1 MSAAGALLRRPGD
14 PDAPAIMKPRDAH
27 RADVVIVG
35 AGHNGL
41 VCACYLAHRGLRVAV
56 FEAQAVVG
64 GAAVTEEFHP
74 GFRNSAA
81 SYTVSLLSPEVIR
94 ELHLAEHGLRIL
106 PRPMLNF
113 VPLADGR
120 ALEIGNESADT
131 QRSLRE
137 FSPAD
142 AERLPAWDTTLGEVV
157 AVLREVLHMTP
168 PNAGSGLRA
177 LPALLRLSRRWLG
190 LPRRVQRAVYEFL
203 TRGAGDILD
212 GWFATDALKG
222 AFAFD
227 AIVGHYASPCTPGSG
242 YVLLHHAFGQVDGQ
256 RGVWGHAMGGMGAIT
271 TALAR
276 EAEACGVAIHCEAP
290 VARVLT
296 DRGRAVG
303 VELTDGRGIAAQA
316 VVSAIHPK
324 RLYLQLVDPSELDT
338 DILERMQRYRS
349 GSGCFRMN
357 VALSEL
363 PRFTARPEPGPH
375 LGSGILISPSLGYL
389 ERAFFD
395 ARRDGASAE
404 PVIEM
409 LIPSTVDA
417 SLAPAG
423 AHVAS
428 LFCQHF
434 APHRPDGRPWD
445 ACESETADR
454 ILRTVD
460 RYAPDFSRSVVG
472 RSVLSPAGLERR
484 FGLVDGD
491 IFHGALTLD
500 QLFHARPLVG
510 LADYRGALRGL
521 YHCGSGAHPGG
532 GVTGLPG
539 RNAAREIARDLV

>member
-1 MSAAGALLRRPGD
+1 
-14 PDAPAIMKPRDAH
+14 MKPRDSRSTDIA
-27 RADVVIVG
+27 IIG
-35 AGHNGL
+35 GGHNGL
-41 VCACYLAHRGLRVAV
+41 VCACYLARRGLRVAV
-56 FEAQAVVG
+56 FEAGAIVG

-74 GFRNSAA
+74 GFRNSTA
-81 SYTVSLLSPEVIR
+81 SYTVSLLSPAVIR
-94 ELHLAEHGLRIL
+94 ELRLAEHGLCIL
-106 PRPMLNF
+106 PRPMMNF

-120 ALEIGNESADT
+120 ALEIGNDPADT
-131 QRSLRE
+131 QRSLQT

-142 AERLPAWDTTLGEVV
+142 AERLPAYDAALGEVV
-157 AVLREVLHMTP
+157 AVLREVLDMTP

-177 LPALLRLSRRWLG
+177 LPALLGLSRRWLG
-190 LPRRVQRAVYEFL
+190 LPRRTQRAVHEFL
-203 TRGAGDILD
+203 MRGAGDILD

-227 AIVGHYASPCTPGSG
+227 AIVGHYASPYTPGSG
-242 YVLLHHAFGQVDGQ
+242 YVLLHHALGQVDGR
-256 RGVWGHAMGGMGAIT
+256 RGVWGHAVGGMGAIT

-276 EAEACGVAIHCEAP
+276 EAEACGVAIHCDAP

-296 DRGRAVG
+296 ERGRATG
-303 VELTDGRGIAAQA
+303 VRLADGGEIAARA

-324 RLYLQLVDPSELDT
+324 RLYLQLLDPADLDA
-338 DILERMQRYRS
+338 DVLERMRRYRS

-357 VALSEL
+357 VALAEL

-375 LGSGILISPSLGYL
+375 LGSGILIAPSPGYL
-389 ERAFFD
+389 ERAYFD
-395 ARRDGASAE
+395 ARRDGASTE

-423 AHVAS
+423 AHVAG

-434 APHRPDGRPWD
+434 APRRPDGRPWD
-445 ACESETADR
+445 ECESATADH

-460 RYAPDFSRSVVG
+460 RYAPNFSRSVVG

-500 QLFHARPLVG
+500 QIFHARPLLG
-510 LADYRGALRGL
+510 LADYRGALPGL
-521 YHCGSGAHPGG
+521 YHCGAGAHPGG
-532 GVTGLPG
+532 GVTGIPG
-539 RNAAREIARDLV
+539 RNAAREIARDLA